1 VTSFSNSA
9 WANRGWKPSQHE
21 EANWL
26 REMEPAKRVA
36 IREIVAD
43 RVSELRSWPLPPDV
57 SAENVRYVHKSLFY
71 KLQWAA
77 GDYRGTPIGE
87 AGTGVSLA
95 LGSTTTEDIAK
106 RMDEVFHRLQAQK
119 YLRGLPKEEFVIQQA
134 NLINGIINDARPFYY
149 GNSLVTKFIAEHI
162 AKNAG
167 FRLDLMAVPEARF
180 NIAIS
185 EAGRGDFLP
194 LRTIVRDQSRPEAA
208 IVFES
213 AMKSGNWSAIYNHP
227 RFQPAN
233 DIVLEAIG
241 GFNARARIAEG
252 DLSPREKATIRRVQT
267 ELNAGRL
274 KEAPTGP
281 DRDWYFGETRSRDR

>member
-1 VTSFSNSA
+1 VTGFSNSA
-9 WANRGWKPSQHE
+9 WANRAWKPNQHE

-26 REMEPAKRVA
+26 REMEPAKRVE

-43 RVSELRSWPLPPDV
+43 RVSELRSWPLPPDI
-57 SAENVRYVHKSLFY
+57 SPENVQSVHRSIFY

-87 AGTGVSLA
+87 VRAGVSIG

-119 YLRGLPKEEFVIQQA
+119 YLRELPKEEFVMQEA
-134 NLINGIINDARPFYY
+134 NLINGIINYARPFYY
-149 GNSLVTKFIAEHI
+149 GNSLVTKFIAEHV

-180 NIAIS
+180 NIAVS
-185 EAGRGDFLP
+185 EAGKADFLP
-194 LRTIVRDQSRPEAA
+194 LRKIVRDQSRPEAA
-208 IVFES
+208 IIFEA
-213 AMKSGNWSAIYNHP
+213 AMKSGNWFAIHNHP

-241 GFNARARIAEG
+241 GFNARGRIAEG
-252 DLSPREKATIRRVQT
+252 DLSLREKTIIRRVQA

-274 KEAPTGP
+274 KEAPTGS
-281 DRDWYFGETRSRDR
+281 DRDWYLGETRSRDR